1 MHTRFRIHNYFLWM
15 ILIFG
20 LQVVLQAQILDDS
33 SKQLYGYHTL
43 RYGTEDEVFLN
54 KGLNLELDSSL
65 ASIQRYGYIYK
76 NGQYSQDL
84 GNWSTPLKCITS
96 TIPTQLGVQTG
107 FGVFSPYEYNADD
120 VKYFDTRSPYAEIKY
135 YQGSRGQQ
143 SIDLSFT
150 RNINSQWNI
159 GIDLRRIVSKMIIG
173 YYERNQKQAEHYAF
187 DFYVSH
193 HSKNKR
199 YFLLANFTYLE
210 AHNFD
215 TGGIKPDSTDTKD
228 DLFQN
233 QLEQVWLT
241 NVRSLDKRYNYRV
254 YQHYGLLDGEKL
266 QAFYRFDYSHRTNRY
281 DDTSLTTNRQF
292 YQQYGAYNATGYYNF
307 KTISDRTDF
316 NLFDNRVGLKGT
328 TNNFFYAVYLKNRY
342 VTMNQSTYSNVV
354 DAFNRYTTEWYV
366 AGQLRRYL
374 DKEQKS
380 FVEVDGEWGIA
391 SNTNSNQVAQKIEPN
406 KMAAFCFYR
415 KGLKLEASTWSVSPT
430 LLQSNYRSDLV
441 KWDTSFVLQKT
452 QRLVAEYKFT
462 KKKIDIIPGLTYSVY
477 DNFIYFDT
485 TGKPSQFK
493 DGSIQHIQAKLGL
506 RFNMWKIHVYNEFQ
520 YNDLSNGS
528 QIMQMPKVVNITQLF
543 VESWLFNKATLVQTG
558 FDISYRTAFQ
568 ANGYNP
574 LIQQY
579 YVTNQTGTGDKSFN
593 YINEYVVVDF
603 FVNMQIKTARLF
615 LKLSN
620 LTTGKDHGYY
630 ATPFY
635 TALPRTFDFGISWRF
650 FD

>member
-1 MHTRFRIHNYFLWM
+1 MHTRFRIYFCL
-15 ILIFG
+15 LGTLLLFG
-20 LQVVLQAQILDDS
+20 MQLSTQAQILDDT
-33 SKQLYGYHTL
+33 SKQLYGYHSL

-54 KGLNLELDSSL
+54 KGLNHEVDSSL

-84 GNWSTPLKCITS
+84 GNWSTPLKCATYYQ
-96 TIPTQLGVQTG
+96 PAQLGVQTG
-107 FGVFSPYEYNADD
+107 FGVFSPYENHADD

-143 SIDLSFT
+143 SIDLAFT
-150 RNINSQWNI
+150 RNINSQWNV
-159 GIDLRRIVSKMIIG
+159 GIDLRRIVSKMVIG
-173 YYERNQKQAEHYAF
+173 YTQRNQKQAEHYAF

-215 TGGIKPDSTDTKD
+215 TGGIEPDSLDTKE

-254 YQHYGLLDGEKL
+254 YQHYGILKDEKL
-266 QAFYRFDYSHRTNRY
+266 QVFYRFDYSRRTNRY
-281 DDTSLTTNRQF
+281 DDTSLTTNRPF
-292 YQQYGAYNATGYYNF
+292 YATKFSGYNTAGQYNT

-316 NLFDNRVGLKGT
+316 NLFDNRVGLKGSS
-328 TNNFFYAVYLKNRY
+328 NNFFYAAYLKNRY
-342 VTMNQSTYSNVV
+342 VTMNQSSYSSVS
-354 DAFNRYTTEWYV
+354 AFNRYTTEWYV
-366 AGQLRRYL
+366 AGQLRRYF
-374 DKEQKS
+374 DKEQKE
-380 FVEVDGEWGIA
+380 FVEIDAEWGIA
-391 SNTNSNQVAQKIEPN
+391 SNTNNPQTAQKVEPN
-406 KMAAFCFYR
+406 KMGAFRFYR
-415 KGLKLEASTWSVSPT
+415 KGLKLEASTWEVSPT

-441 KWDTSFVLQKT
+441 QWDTSFALQKT
-452 QRLVAEYKFT
+452 KRLAAEYKFT
-462 KKKIDIIPGLTYSVY
+462 KKKIDVIPGLAYSAY
-477 DNFIYFDT
+477 NNFIYFDT
-485 TGKPSQFK
+485 TNAPKQFSS
-493 DGSIQHIQAKLGL
+493 SIQHIQAKLGL

-520 YNDLSNGS
+520 YNDLSNGA

-543 VESWLFNKATLVQTG
+543 VESWLFNKATLLQTG
-558 FDISYRTAFQ
+558 FDISYRSGYQ

-579 YVTNQTGTGDKSFN
+579 YVTNYTGTGDKSFN
-593 YINEYVVVDF
+593 YINDYVVVDF

-615 LKLSN
+615 IKMSN

-630 ATPFY
+630 ATPY
-635 TALPRTFDFGISWRF
+635 YSALPRTFDFGISWRF